1 MCNVGVAQHVFSLHI
16 LNSSSG
22 DEMGTLCGIYG
33 GRRGAC
39 RVLVGK
45 PEGKKQL
52 GKPRHRWEDNIKT
65 NH

>member
-1 MCNVGVAQHVFSLHI
+1 VFSLHT

-22 DEMGTLCGIYG
+22 DEMGRTCGIYG

-39 RVLVGK
+39 RVSVGK

-65 NH
+65 NL